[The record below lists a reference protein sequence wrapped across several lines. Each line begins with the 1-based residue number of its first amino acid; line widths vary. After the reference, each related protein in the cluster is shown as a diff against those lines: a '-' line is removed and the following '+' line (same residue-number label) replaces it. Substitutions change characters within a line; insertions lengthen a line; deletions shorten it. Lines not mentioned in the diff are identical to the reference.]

1 MSSSKGAYGA
11 RAQDTDF
18 RKKWDKEEYAEKAR
32 KRDEEEKER
41 MRENEELQKQGKKPR
56 RGRKEDLPKPT
67 ELMKQR
73 DGALELDKNLGKTI
87 VVQNA
92 GTRGPGVP
100 GFYCEVCN
108 RTYKDSSGYLDH
120 INGRAHLRAL
130 GQTTRI
136 ERSTLEQVRARIA
149 YLREKTKEASNAKSF
164 DFEARLAEVRE
175 REAALRAEK
184 KAAKEAQRERARVE
198 LAQETA
204 TAPAAKDDDM
214 MSMMGFAGFGTTK
227 K

>member
-1 MSSSKGAYGA
+1 MSSKGGAYGA
-11 RAQDTDF
+11 RASDTDF

-32 KRDEEEKER
+32 QRDQEEKER
-41 MRENEELQKQGKKPR
+41 MQENEERLKQGKKPR
-56 RGRKEDLPKPT
+56 RGRREDLPKPT
-67 ELMKQR
+67 ELMKR
-73 DGALELDKNLGKTI
+73 REGSLGLDKNLGKTM

-100 GFYCEVCN
+100 GFYCETCN
-108 RTYKDSSGYLDH
+108 RTYKDSVGYLDH

-136 ERSTLEQVRARIA
+136 ERSTVEQVRARIA
-149 YLREKTKEASNAKSF
+149 YLREKTREASKAKSF
-164 DFEARLAEVRE
+164 DFEQRLAEVRE

-184 KAAKEAQRERARVE
+184 KAVKKAQRERALVE
-198 LAQETA
+198 LAKDAASGHAQEEN
-204 TAPAAKDDDM
+204 DM
-214 MSMMGFAGFGTTK
+214 MQMMGFSGFGTSK

>member
-1 MSSSKGAYGA
+1 MSSKGGAYA
-11 RAQDTDF
+11 TRASDTDF

-32 KRDEEEKER
+32 KHDQEEKER
-41 MRENEELQKQGKKPR
+41 MQENEERTKQGKKPR
-56 RGRKEDLPKPT
+56 KGRRDDLPKPT
-67 ELMKQR
+67 ELMKR
-73 DGALELDKNLGKTI
+73 REGSLDLDKNLGKTM

-100 GFYCEVCN
+100 GFYCETCN
-108 RTYKDSSGYLDH
+108 RTYKDSVGYLDH

-136 ERSTLEQVRARIA
+136 ERSTVAQVRARIA
-149 YLREKTKEASNAKSF
+149 YLREKTREASTAKSF
-164 DFEARLAEVRE
+164 DFEQRLAEVRE

-184 KAAKEAQRERARVE
+184 KAAKKAQREKARVE
-198 LAQETA
+198 LVKDA
-204 TAPAAKDDDM
+204 TANPTQDENSM
-214 MSMMGFAGFGTTK
+214 MQMMGFSGFGSSK